1 MTDKLDAEQ
10 FNDDELEAPT
20 WLNPL
25 FIEKILSTYEDAPE
39 LKVIDLKITPAS
51 AQGDHYASVMF
62 RTTAEYTTSKGKFS
76 KPLIIKT
83 MPEQEGHKKDMLSES
98 HLFETEI
105 GMYCQVLPEF
115 EKILQEAGD
124 HTKLFVP
131 CIYHSLEPRKVM
143 IFEDL
148 VPQGYYVIRDRPV
161 AQEELKTTF
170 TKLAK
175 WHAVSMKFINE
186 QPDFLK
192 KYKYG
197 LFDMPNI
204 QNDPFITTGMQSF
217 IEMLDRLP
225 ELRRYKPHFEKI
237 KDSYLERLQA
247 DLREY
252 HENRRSD
259 AYYVLCHGDFH
270 LRNMMFKNNKETGA
284 HEDTM
289 LVDFQISN
297 LCSITIDL
305 TYSIYMLM
313 EPEQRREMG
322 KDLINHY
329 FTELVATLKKI
340 GYKGEMPT
348 QAKLWE
354 QMHRNK
360 YYDFFLLSTFLPL
373 ILAIKSNSF
382 KMKDLI
388 QDPEIRPKT
397 YFLDTYVKDVSKLLP
412 KFEQLGYFKGL

>member
-10 FNDDELEAPT
+10 FNDDELEAPA
-20 WLNPL
+20 WLNRQ
-25 FIEKILSTYEDAPE
+25 FIEEILSAYEDSPE
-39 LKVIDLKITPAS
+39 LKVVDLKITPAS

-62 RTTAEYTTSKGKFS
+62 RTTAECTTAKGKFS
-76 KPLIIKT
+76 RPLIIKA
-83 MPEQEGHKKDMLSES
+83 MPEQDGHKKDMLSES

-115 EKILQEAGD
+115 ERILRESGD
-124 HTKLFVP
+124 DTKLFVP

-161 AQEELKTTF
+161 AQEELKTAF
-170 TKLAK
+170 AKLAK
-175 WHAVSMKFINE
+175 WHAISMKYIKE

-192 KYKYG
+192 EFKYG
-197 LFDMPNI
+197 LFEMPTVKT
-204 QNDPFITTGMQSF
+204 DPFITTGMQSF

-225 ELRRYKPHFEKI
+225 ELRKYKPHFEKI
-237 KDSYLERLQA
+237 KDKYMQRLQA
-247 DLREY
+247 VMKEY
-252 HENRRSD
+252 HENRKSD
-259 AYYVLCHGDFH
+259 AFYVLCHGDFH
-270 LRNMMFKNNKETGA
+270 LRNMMFKNNKGTGA

-297 LCSITIDL
+297 LCPITIDL

-329 FTELVATLKKI
+329 LTVLVATLKSI
-340 GYKGEMPT
+340 GYPGELPT
-348 QAKLWE
+348 QAKLWDE
-354 QMHRNK
+354 IHKNK

-373 ILAIKSNSF
+373 ILAIKSKSF
-382 KMKDLI
+382 KVNDLI
-388 QDPEIRPKT
+388 QDPETRQKT
-397 YFLDTYVKDVSKLLP
+397 YFLDTYVKDVSQLLP
-412 KFEQLGYFKGL
+412 KFEQLGYFKCL